1 MKTLIRKA
9 SLSTLGALLLIAGT
23 TAAQAQVRITE
34 VAPWS
39 SGNSPVGADWIELT
53 NTGSSAVS
61 ISGWKMD
68 DDSASFSS
76 AVALSGITSIGAGES
91 VIFIEGSGTALVNS
105 FISNWFGGSAP
116 AGLQIGTYSGSGVG
130 LGAGGDQVNIF
141 NSSGVLQASIK
152 VGASDS
158 SAPFHTF
165 DNSAGTTG
173 TGTTFTTLSVVG
185 TNGAF
190 LTASGNEVGSPGT
203 VAAAVVPEPSSYAL
217 LLGGL
222 AAVGLIARRR
232 SGQQG

>member
-1 MKTLIRKA
+1 MNKTLIRKA
-9 SLSTLGALLLIAGT
+9 SLGTLGALLLIAGM

-39 SGNSPVGADWIELT
+39 SGNSPVGADWFELT
-53 NTGSSAVS
+53 NLGSSAVS

-68 DDSASFSS
+68 DDSASFSN
-76 AVALSGITSIGAGES
+76 AVLLSGITSIGAGES
-91 VIFIEGSGTALVNS
+91 VIFIEGSGATLVNS
-105 FISNWFGGSAP
+105 FIGNWFGGSAP

-152 VGASDS
+152 VGASDTA
-158 SAPFHTF
+158 APFHSF
-165 DNSAGTTG
+165 DNSAGATG
-173 TGTTFTTLSVVG
+173 TGTTLTTLSIVG

-190 LTASGNEVGSPGT
+190 LTASGNEIGSPGAI
-203 VAAAVVPEPSSYAL
+203 AAAVPEPSSYAL

-222 AAVGLIARRR
+222 AAVSLIARRR